1 MKWMKRAAA
10 LTAALLLLSTAVYAR
25 TARKASDPDTREALS
40 ARLVSPQE
48 NQPGKM
54 PVLPVILAEENEDEE
69 ERTPLVVPDPSPVI
83 EDLERLVVIPNPS
96 PKADPPEPDE
106 AETPLAPE
114 PEAPPAPEPED
125 TTGAGMPASNTP
137 SFPEAEDWQILLVN
151 PWHEMPEDYE
161 VHLKAL
167 ADGNRV
173 DERAFDDLAAMLE
186 ACRDAGLRPK
196 ICSSYRTMSKQTYL
210 YNNKIARLQKAGYSK
225 KTALAEAGRWVA
237 RPGTSEH
244 QLGLAVDIVSS
255 SYQSLTRKQEKTAE
269 QKWLMQHCWE
279 YGFILRYPN
288 DKSEITGI
296 GYEPWHY
303 RYVGREVALD
313 IRDSGLCMEE
323 YIELREET
331 LGKQA

>member
-10 LTAALLLLSTAVYAR
+10 LAMALLLLPTAVSAR
-25 TARKASDPDTREALS
+25 TAYKASAQDTREALS

-48 NQPGKM
+48 EGPGKM
-54 PVLPVILAEENEDEE
+54 PVLPVIPAKE
-69 ERTPLVVPDPSPVI
+69 
-83 EDLERLVVIPNPS
+83 
-96 PKADPPEPDE
+96 PELIV
-106 AETPLAPE
+106 AE
-114 PEAPPAPEPED
+114 PEAAPPAARDESEPGVP
-125 TTGAGMPASNTP
+125 T
-137 SFPEAEDWQILLVN
+137 FPEAEDWQLLLVN
-151 PWHEMPEDYE
+151 PWNEIPEDYE

-167 ADGNRV
+167 ADGHKV
-173 DERAFDDLAAMLE
+173 DEKAFDDLAAMLE

-196 ICSSYRTMSKQTYL
+196 ICSSYRTMSKQSYL

-225 KTALAEAGRWVA
+225 KAALAEAGRWVA

-244 QLGLAVDIVSS
+244 QLGLALDIVSS
-255 SYQSLTRKQEKTAE
+255 SYQSLTKKQEKTAE
-269 QKWLMQHCWE
+269 QKWLMKHCWE

-323 YIELREET
+323 YIALREET
-331 LGKQA
+331 LAANE